1 MLNRVLHPIFVH
13 TRSTKDQIVIVRP
26 LSSGSIRIIIGKD
39 ITEGEITVL
48 PLSIFGFRALWSP
61 WFLLTL
67 VLVTIMYFFLQSKR
81 REQGKEAAT
90 RKQQVFF
97 VLSILILYIVKGSP
111 MDLLGHILFSVH
123 MAQMAIL
130 LLIVAP
136 FMIIGIPN
144 WMLRS
149 IFKISFIDKTFRLFT
164 KPIISLIMF
173 TIMFSLYH
181 YPFVLDEV
189 KLSAFFHAIF
199 TITLFLSAIC
209 LWWPIV
215 NTLEGHPQLHG
226 LKKIGYVILSAL
238 LITPACSL
246 IIFVDVPV
254 YDTYRSG
261 EAWLQAMALCVPQ
274 STLAGLSGLG
284 ISGPE
289 LFTKM
294 PTLYDQQL
302 GGILMK
308 VIQEL
313 IYVVVIGRIFV
324 AWNREER
331 ENADAI
337 TQRDLEERQ
346 KMSMYG

>member
-1 MLNRVLHPIFVH
+1 M
-13 TRSTKDQIVIVRP
+13 SSVR
-26 LSSGSIRIIIGKD
+26 ITFIIGKD
-39 ITEGEITVL
+39 LTEGAIILL

-61 WFLLTL
+61 WFFLTL
-67 VLVTIMYFFLQSKR
+67 VFILFIYFFLQWKR
-81 REQGKEAAT
+81 QQNGKEAAT
-90 RKQQVFF
+90 RKQKIFF

-136 FMIIGIPN
+136 FMIVGIPN
-144 WMLRS
+144 WMWRS
-149 IFKISFIDKTFRLFT
+149 LFKITIIDKVFRLFT

-173 TIMFSLYH
+173 TLMFSLYH

-189 KLSAFFHAIF
+189 KLSVILHAVF
-199 TITLFLSAIC
+199 TITLYLSAIC

-226 LKKIGYVILSAL
+226 LKKIGYVILSAI

-284 ISGPE
+284 VSGPE

-313 IYVVVIGRIFV
+313 IYVVVIGRIFMS
-324 AWNREER
+324 WYRHER
-331 ENADAI
+331 ENADEI
-337 TQRDLEERQ
+337 TRKDLEERR